1 MTPIPASHYLIFAL
15 LLFSAGIFGAL
26 TRRNALGV
34 LIALELMLNAVALN
48 FVIFSRST
56 PGAAESGQITAFF
69 IIALAAAGAA
79 AGLAIILAVYRSR
92 KSIQTDD
99 MDLLKW

>member
-1 MTPIPASHYLIFAL
+1 MTPVPESHYLIFSL
-15 LLFSAGIFGAL
+15 ILFSAGIFGAL

-48 FVIFSRST
+48 FVIFSRTAPEGS
-56 PGAAESGQITAFF
+56 ASGQVSAFF

-79 AGLAIILAVYRSR
+79 AGLAIVLAVYRSR

-99 MDLLKW
+99 TNLLKW

>member
-1 MTPIPASHYLIFAL
+1 MTLIPASHYLLFAL
-15 LLFSAGIFGAL
+15 FLFVIGIFGAL

-34 LIALELMLNAVALN
+34 LISLELVLNAVGLN
-48 FVIFSRST
+48 FVIFSRTT
-56 PGAAESGQITAFF
+56 PGASESGQIMAFF

-79 AGLAIILAVYRSR
+79 AGLAIVLSLYRAR
-92 KSIQTDD
+92 KTVQTDD